1 MGIEIIVNELPYLS
15 RGQKAAISRF
25 VNKNCSYYY
34 FLNFIRITSGNVAD
48 AIKLYYFDEDLRK
61 VLLKYILRLEI
72 QMKKDLI
79 KNVESVAPGAVFWND
94 SSFYNMR
101 FTTSNGIQPSKFEI
115 TKNSILQKVS
125 FMRFSGGVVG
135 NDRAFYCCDFGN
147 FTTLYANMLQQYR
160 NSFEHQYIY
169 NTNNTKEEIVK

>member
-72 QMKKDLI
+72 QMKIDLI
-79 KNVESVAPGAVFWND
+79 
-94 SSFYNMR
+94 
-101 FTTSNGIQPSKFEI
+101 
-115 TKNSILQKVS
+115 
-125 FMRFSGGVVG
+125 
-135 NDRAFYCCDFGN
+135 
-147 FTTLYANMLQQYR
+147 
-160 NSFEHQYIY
+160 
-169 NTNNTKEEIVK
+169 